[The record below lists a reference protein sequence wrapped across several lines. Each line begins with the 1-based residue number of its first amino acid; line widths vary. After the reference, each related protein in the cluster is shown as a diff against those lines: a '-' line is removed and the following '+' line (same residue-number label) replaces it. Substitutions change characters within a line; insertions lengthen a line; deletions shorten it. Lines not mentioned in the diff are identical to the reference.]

1 MWKPWRNFD
10 WNLRVCGT
18 RGHITYRPDEPELAE
33 RLVAATSL
41 GETWRCLRCGSFVLG
56 APHGSGPANQA
67 PLVLRGEAL
76 RDAVIL
82 RFFAVER
89 LVRGLLFFA
98 FAYGVKAFND
108 ARGGLTRVFDTY
120 LPLLAPFFD
129 RIGVELESTGPVKL
143 IAKFMSTA
151 HGTLTWV
158 AIGLAA
164 YGLLNCV
171 EFVGLWRFKRWGEYV
186 AVVATSFFVPLEIY
200 ELVHKV
206 TWVKVAILVLNLAL
220 VAYLIW
226 TKRLFGVRGGH
237 EAFVEEQQ
245 QASLLEVETASIKA
259 DLHRL
264 GRTSRHPG

>member
-1 MWKPWRNFD
+1 M
-10 WNLRVCGT
+10 
-18 RGHITYRPDEPELAE
+18 RGHVTYRPNEPELAQ
-33 RLVAATSL
+33 RLEAITAL

-56 APHGSGPANQA
+56 APHGFGPANLA

-89 LVRGLLFFA
+89 LFRGLMFFA
-98 FAYGVKAFND
+98 FAYGVKVFNG
-108 ARGGLTRVFDTY
+108 ARGSLAKVFDTY
-120 LPLLAPFFD
+120 LPLLAPIFD
-129 RIGVELESTGPVKL
+129 RIGIDVEATAPVKL
-143 IAKFMSTA
+143 IEKVMSTA

-171 EFVGLWRFKRWGEYV
+171 EFVGLWLLKRWGEYV

-226 TKRLFGVRGGH
+226 TKRLFGLRGGH

-245 QASLLEVETASIKA
+245 RASLLEVETASIKA

-264 GRTSRHPG
+264 SRGSRHPG